1 MRTKRLAQLLVF
13 LSLPGVVNVS
23 SAVDITQGMMLAN
36 SCAACHGTGGR
47 SPGAI
52 PSINGKPSDF
62 LFQALIEFQNG
73 SRPSTVMGRHAK
85 GYSRQELRLIAEFF
99 SQQ

>member
-1 MRTKRLAQLLVF
+1 MLTQRLVPLLVF
-13 LSLPGVVNVS
+13 LTFPGVSNIS

-36 SCAACHGTGGR
+36 SCAACHGTGGK

-52 PSINGKPSDF
+52 PSINGKSTDF

-73 SRPSTVMGRHAK
+73 SRLSTVMGRHAK
-85 GYSRQELRLIAEFF
+85 GYSKQELRLIAEFF